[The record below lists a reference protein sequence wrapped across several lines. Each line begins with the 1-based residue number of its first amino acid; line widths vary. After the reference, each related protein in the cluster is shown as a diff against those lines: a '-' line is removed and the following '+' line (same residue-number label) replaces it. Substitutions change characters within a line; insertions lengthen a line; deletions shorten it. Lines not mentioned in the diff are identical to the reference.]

1 MSEYAEPS
9 ALESGS
15 LSDLASFLSDTP
27 ETETEP
33 EDTEATTAEESTAEA
48 SAEDDTEDSADDG
61 QDADPDSPNGEDE
74 DATTPTETKITF
86 KVKNSDGQEETV
98 VATTEELSKS
108 YMRQADYTAKT
119 TALAQRE
126 SEAVQFLTQKN
137 TEYRDHY
144 VAQAELTRAAIVQ
157 MAGIKSEDDMA
168 ALANS
173 DPSAWVAESQRQRQI
188 GNFLNQLNQQI
199 NGEKQQAKDQ
209 ADQRLQGQRQEQF
222 TSTWDALTKEG
233 IDKPGLAKIYGGAT
247 DKYGFSNDELATIY
261 DPRMVRVLKD
271 AVAYQALKAQKPAV
285 MQKAQ
290 NAPRLPSR
298 QTPENTRQNQALDN
312 KFKSGRA
319 KLNDLAAYLR

>member
-1 MSEYAEPS
+1 MDGQAVNAP
-9 ALESGS
+9 ESGG
-15 LSDLASFLSDTP
+15 LSDLASFLADTP
-27 ETETEP
+27 ETESIEQD
-33 EDTEATTAEESTAEA
+33 EDQTTADKPTS
-48 SAEDDTEDSADDG
+48 
-61 QDADPDSPNGEDE
+61 DADTDEPANDEQDNDPEALDADEDE
-74 DATTPTETKITF
+74 PAPVEKITF
-86 KVKNSDGQEETV
+86 KVKGEDGKEEV
-98 VATTEELSKS
+98 VEATTDDLAKS
-108 YMRQADYTAKT
+108 YMRQQDYTKKT
-119 TALAQRE
+119 QALAVRE
-126 SEAVQFLTQKN
+126 NEAVQFLTQKN

-144 VAQAELTRAAIVQ
+144 VAQAELTRQAIVQ

-188 GNFLNQLNQQI
+188 GNFLNQLSQQI

-233 IDKPGLAKIYGGAT
+233 IDKAGLAKIYGGAT

-298 QTPENTRQNQALDN
+298 QTPENTRQDQALEN

-319 KLNDLAAYLR
+319 KLNDLAAFLR